1 MRDISEHDESPRYG
15 RGRVSYRL
23 ERFLGGSPLGVG
35 IRLILMSILVGLL
48 LSWFE
53 ISPRSVINWFV
64 DAFNRIVDVAFGS
77 IDNVITYFLLG
88 AVIVVP
94 IFIIMRVLKMGG
106 RGRY

>member
-1 MRDISEHDESPRYG
+1 MREISDHDDGSRYG
-15 RGRVSYRL
+15 RGRVSHRV

-35 IRLILMSILVGLL
+35 IRLILMSIFVGLL

-53 ISPRSVINWFV
+53 ISPRSVVNWFV
-64 DAFNRIVDVAFGS
+64 DTFNRVVNVAFGS

-94 IFIIMRVLKMGG
+94 IFIVMRIMKMGG